1 MSAHVCECD
10 WVSVCVRACVR
21 TCVCVSLYV
30 WCVFAP
36 VGMDVRMSVFACLR
50 EVEFE
55 F

>member
-1 MSAHVCECD
+1 MCVSAIGCLCA
-10 WVSVCVRACVR
+10 CVRACGR

-36 VGMDVRMSVFACLR
+36 VGMDVRMSVFACFR